1 MFSLMLHAFLW
12 INRRRKINGK
22 FDLVSIAEKQKNRE
36 HMATSF
42 HVVLVFKSLLFILPF
57 LYVNAGIL
65 DILSGDTPKGIKI
78 QAKHLEALIEL
89 HNMTVLHTFA
99 RNVQHLMHSVVTNL
113 TVIIL
118 ATTL

>member
-1 MFSLMLHAFLW
+1 MLFC
-12 INRRRKINGK
+12 
-22 FDLVSIAEKQKNRE
+22 
-36 HMATSF
+36 F
-42 HVVLVFKSLLFILPF
+42 HVVLIFKSLLFILLF
-57 LYVNAGIL
+57 LFVNAGVL

-118 ATTL
+118 ATAL